1 MERSRSSRGTLEMRL
16 ADTMGGWVAAVPD
29 PAAKAVLAR
38 HATHHAF
45 HADLWDGVVPVLH
58 DVVVSDEPADDAGL
72 ARVVATLA
80 DAADP
85 AAGLRRLFADA
96 LPALVAVYRE
106 WAAGTSVVADRPV
119 MRVLDL
125 VLRDE
130 EFDLAEGESMAKAL
144 AF

>member
-1 MERSRSSRGTLEMRL
+1 MRL
-16 ADTMGGWVAAVPD
+16 ADTIGGWVAAVAD

-45 HADLWDGVVPVLH
+45 HAELWDGVVPVLH
-58 DVVVSDEPADDAGL
+58 DVTVSDDPAADPGL
-72 ARVVATLA
+72 ARVTAALA
-80 DAADP
+80 GGDEP
-85 AAGLRRLFADA
+85 AARLAHLFDEA

-106 WAAGTSVVADRPV
+106 WAADTSVIADRPV

-130 EFDLAEGESMAKAL
+130 EFDLHEGESMARAL
-144 AF
+144 GF